1 MIWLARCGGV
11 LDVLK
16 QLDLYA
22 TLATSLGA
30 ETPNN
35 AHTRKEQGEQNL
47 HDDGINTKMTTRTHS
62 SPKPC
67 KKQEVDEKKGC
78 LELFGTS
85 LTQEKSTSGSRT
97 NLITF
102 RGARMRVPMK
112 ARSSKRCGA
121 LGAIFSRPLASER
134 H

>member
-1 MIWLARCGGV
+1 M
-11 LDVLK
+11 DVLE

-22 TLATSLGA
+22 TLATSLGT
-30 ETPNN
+30 ETQNN

-47 HDDGINTKMTTRTHS
+47 HDDGINAKMTTQTDS

-85 LTQEKSTSGSRT
+85 LTQEKSISGSRT

-102 RGARMRVPMK
+102 RGASMRVPMK
-112 ARSSKRCGA
+112 VSSNKQCGA
-121 LGAIFSRPLASER
+121 LGAFFSRPLASER